1 MKIHILG
8 ALSGTEPFKDMHHTS
23 WVVELDNGHLYWF
36 DAGECCSNTGYLKQ
50 LDFFS
55 IKAIFISH
63 PHYDHMGGLLNL
75 FSVYRKMHYLEDDRI
90 EREFDLFLP
99 VAGLRKPFEDLTKAL
114 HAWPICTEVGDKL
127 ITDG

>member
-1 MKIHILG
+1 
-8 ALSGTEPFKDMHHTS
+8 
-23 WVVELDNGHLYWF
+23 LYWF

-75 FSVYRKMHYLEDDRI
+75 FSVYRKIHYIEDDRI

-99 VAGLRKPFEDLTKAL
+99 MAGFDPPAGTGDRKSPQRKFVERIHLRR
-114 HAWPICTEVGDKL
+114 GR
-127 ITDG
+127 